1 MKIRFLAIFIFIF
14 LISCVTSGVKVSYD
28 KLSSFKIGTTTESQI
43 LNDLGQPTSSVFK
56 TGGIKIYTYTYV
68 SYQSNA
74 ASFIP
79 IVGLLAG
86 GADVETSSVTF
97 TFNEGGI
104 LQDIQQV
111 NMNSQANSGLLNQT
125 NSGVPANKNRVIK

>member
-1 MKIRFLAIFIFIF
+1 MKIRYLGIFIFIF

-28 KLSSFKIGTTTESQI
+28 KLASFKIGSTTESQI
-43 LNDLGQPTSSVFK
+43 LNDLGQPTLSVIK

-68 SYQSNA
+68 SYQTNA

-86 GADVETSSVTF
+86 GADVETSSITF
-97 TFNEGGI
+97 TFNESGL
-104 LQDIQQV
+104 LQDVQQV
-111 NMNSQANSGLLNQT
+111 NMNSQTNTGLLNQT